1 MRIFVFI
8 LIFFT
13 VSCSQQVKTP
23 EEELTSKSQADL
35 FLLLERTSITDE
47 QNFAILKN
55 IAENY
60 KASNLDTELILFLT
74 DHVARNPNDPYNAYW
89 LLLTANTYLK
99 QNANPLA
106 EMYYERII
114 KNYSDLS
121 IEGQSIHMICLQ
133 NLLQLSTNAQNR
145 IEYLLQLITHFP
157 EQINKTEYYARLA
170 KEYET
175 NKEWDLALK
184 THSIFLEQNDAAE
197 IQIEGI
203 PDAYTKART
212 QVDFHNSAKD
222 WTFETL
228 EELEDA
234 VKYAL
239 RNYQY
244 WKLEKYRS
252 KVNFFAMSWSH
263 TTEGTNK
270 LGVNAEVNFLISD
283 YASGKRIYYNKE
295 LDTSSTQDEAYL
307 RTWGW
312 RQYVDIWYLY
322 FRKVNFPQNPE
333 IHGRWEWAGIYYGE
347 KL

>member
-1 MRIFVFI
+1 MRIFVLI
-8 LIFFT
+8 LIFLT
-13 VSCSQQVKTP
+13 VSCSNQVKTP
-23 EEELTSKSQADL
+23 EKELTSKSQNDL
-35 FLLLERTSITDE
+35 FKLLERTSITDE

-55 IAENY
+55 IVENY
-60 KASNLDTELILFLT
+60 KSSNMDTELILFLT
-74 DHVARNPNDPYNAYW
+74 DHVARNPDDPYNAYW

-121 IEGQSIHMICLQ
+121 INGQSIHMSCLQ

-145 IEYLLQLITHFP
+145 IEYLLQLIAHFP

-170 KEYET
+170 KEYEA

-203 PDAYTKART
+203 PDAYTKARN
-212 QVDFHNSAKD
+212 QVDFHNSTKD

-283 YASGKRIYYNKE
+283 YASGKRIYYNKD

-322 FRKVNFPQNPE
+322 FRKVNFPQDPE

-347 KL
+347 KQ